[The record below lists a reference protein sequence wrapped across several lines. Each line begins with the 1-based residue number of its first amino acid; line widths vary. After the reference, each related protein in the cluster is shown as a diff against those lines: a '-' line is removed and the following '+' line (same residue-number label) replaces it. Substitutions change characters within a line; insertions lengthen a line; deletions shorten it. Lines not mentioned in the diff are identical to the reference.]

1 MNAIYKDLAKSGK
14 NLREICDAF
23 QIKGKMSSPLNSARL
38 TKLNI
43 GKLSANCEVQKCL
56 LADVFSEYGLAGGD
70 VDGVLYAWQVW
81 RPSWRA
87 QGTLSWAAQPHS

>member
-1 MNAIYKDLAKSGK
+1 MK
-14 NLREICDAF
+14 ICVKFAMLCKLKELV
-23 QIKGKMSSPLNSARL
+23 ISVNSARF

-43 GKLSANCEVQKCL
+43 GKLNANCEVQKCL